1 MKWEC
6 YDLEET
12 KEFLGMYINHDHKD
26 QKIFVAQSE
35 YLNKFLAWFNVTTNP
50 TSTPLPLDYV
60 FKLNDKQCNPN
71 FHQKYQQ
78 MVRSLIYLMIGSHPD
93 IEFAVVKLAQQIE
106 NLSNKHYWAGLHFCR
121 YLLNTYKYQIVYDGL
136 SNESIVAY
144 SDSDWA
150 QNPESCKSM
159 TCYFTLIAHGVTFW
173 ISCQQKTIALSL
185 TKAEYMA
192 LFDYG
197 CQIA

>member
-78 MVRSLIYLMIGSHPD
+78 MVRSLIYLIIGSHSD
-93 IEFAVVKLAQQIE
+93 IEFAVVKLAQQIA

-150 QNPESCKSM
+150 QDPESCKSM
-159 TCYFTLIAHGVTFW
+159 TCYFTLIAHVLWF
-173 ISCQQKTIALSL
+173 KT
-185 TKAEYMA
+185 
-192 LFDYG
+192 
-197 CQIA
+197 